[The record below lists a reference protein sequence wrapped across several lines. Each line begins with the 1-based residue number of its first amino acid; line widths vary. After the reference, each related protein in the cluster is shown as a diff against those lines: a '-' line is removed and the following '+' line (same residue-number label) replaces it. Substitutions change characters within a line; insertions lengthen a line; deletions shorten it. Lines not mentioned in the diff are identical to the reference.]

1 MFFFCV
7 LTYKAFV
14 FVWKIS
20 THLSSSQCSLLGRVM
35 WTAKIFQFFLF
46 ITEHIHAAH
55 ENIIYGNEKKEKYI
69 PMVCAK
75 CAFHNL
81 VKHPTAI
88 SICHIYT
95 WHITHTHTRSG
106 HSNKWNKCLHIFV
119 FASAITYEQHRPIIV
134 NGHCWQKFM
143 NNKNIW
149 YGNIKYSGAKERRKY
164 VAIVNMEKKPSQI
177 TRMWWWSRLFAKNKR
192 STFGYANVNL
202 PSIIRIFS
210 EILEHKP
217 KQ

>member
-1 MFFFCV
+1 MNDYRHNYFVLFCV

-95 WHITHTHTRSG
+95 WHITHITHTLAIQINR
-106 HSNKWNKCLHIFV
+106 KKCLHIFV

-149 YGNIKYSGAKERRKY
+149 YGNIKYSGARKGE
-164 VAIVNMEKKPSQI
+164 NMWRLWTWKKSLVKLRECDDGVGCLPKTNDLHSAM
-177 TRMWWWSRLFAKNKR
+177 RM
-192 STFGYANVNL
+192 
-202 PSIIRIFS
+202 
-210 EILEHKP
+210 
-217 KQ
+217 